1 MARECCNE
9 DQASHFCSRAR
20 AGQRAG
26 VTSAR
31 GSLAGAW
38 GRTSDGRTEG
48 LQGPGDF
55 LLMHTKPG
63 VVNLALFRL

>member
-1 MARECCNE
+1 M
-9 DQASHFCSRAR
+9 H
-20 AGQRAG
+20 
-26 VTSAR
+26 
-31 GSLAGAW
+31 GAALLM
-38 GRTSDGRTEG
+38 DGPKG